1 MLLASAALVC
11 PVSAGDFPVRSA
23 QSSLARNALD
33 QQFVQGQAQMAQ
45 TLLRIEESRRL
56 NQQSYV
62 RLLPAARV
70 DLMPREEYAAPERAQ
85 KYAQEL
91 QQLSDRLRELET
103 QRKALVQMQSTRRTL
118 PILDD

>member
-11 PVSAGDFPVRSA
+11 PVAAGDFQVRSA
-23 QSSLARNALD
+23 QSSLSRNGLD
-33 QQFVQGQAQMAQ
+33 QQFVQGEAQSAQ

-70 DLMPREEYAAPERAQ
+70 DLMTREEYAGPERAQ

-103 QRKALVQMQSTRRTL
+103 QRKALVQMRSTRRTL